1 MAKMIYLQ
9 NRKDH
14 GHVGQT
20 CVCRGEGKGVGWIES
35 LGFIDEN
42 SCIWSRWTMRSC
54 CIAQET
60 ISNHLRWNMMEDNV
74 RKRIYMTG
82 LLCYTAEIDR
92 TLKLIINK

>member
-42 SCIWSRWTMRSC
+42 SEAYMRVIEVLASC
-54 CIAQET
+54 RQGMTRKEI
-60 ISNHLRWNMMEDNV
+60 ME
-74 RKRIYMTG
+74 
-82 LLCYTAEIDR
+82 
-92 TLKLIINK
+92 KLNL